1 MEYAPWNR
9 NAKMYIPPV
18 YKATM
23 PTTWPIHSPSLPQS
37 ARLVTKTH
45 KNCKCARIRL
55 PPPDVLLLQPRR
67 SKKRVSRVLTKKCT
81 ETTTAIPSKGK
92 DQPILL
98 RRGLT
103 YLTFRK
109 RGTCRGM
116 ISSSP
121 LDRECVSEHIVVV
134 LLSYLHGTSL
144 FNGSSSRLVRVL
156 EM

>member
-1 MEYAPWNR
+1 MLHGTETQRCTSHLYTKPQCHQR
-9 NAKMYIPPV
+9 GQY
-18 YKATM
+18 TR
-23 PTTWPIHSPSLPQS
+23 HHFPQS

-45 KNCKCARIRL
+45 KHCKCARIRL
-55 PPPDVLLLQPRR
+55 PPPDILLLQSRR

-81 ETTTAIPSKGK
+81 ETTTAIPSEGK

-98 RRGLT
+98 RRGWT

-144 FNGSSSRLVRVL
+144 SNGFSSRLVRVL